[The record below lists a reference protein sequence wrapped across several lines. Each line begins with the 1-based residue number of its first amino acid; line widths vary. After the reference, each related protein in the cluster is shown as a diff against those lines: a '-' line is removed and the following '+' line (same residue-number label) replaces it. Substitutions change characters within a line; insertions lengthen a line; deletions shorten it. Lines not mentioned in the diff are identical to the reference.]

1 MVLKSALFWITE
13 MVIMRQADT
22 VDNEKQEP
30 AALQLS
36 SCPVHL
42 DYRISKN
49 RLSGHHTE

>member
-1 MVLKSALFWITE
+1 MPALFWITE

-42 DYRISKN
+42 EYRISKN
-49 RLSGHHTE
+49 KLSGHHTE

>member
-1 MVLKSALFWITE
+1 

-30 AALQLS
+30 AVLQLS

-42 DYRISKN
+42 EYRISKN
-49 RLSGHHTE
+49 RLSGYHTE

>member
-1 MVLKSALFWITE
+1 
-13 MVIMRQADT
+13 MVIMCQSDI
-22 VDNEKQEP
+22 VDNEGQEP

-42 DYRISKN
+42 EYRISKN